1 MKQQMGYTL
10 VELIVVICVLGLMLG
25 FTLPKV
31 EEVVVADPFQKTSR
45 TLLTL
50 IRNLKQAAV
59 ADQKTYLLN
68 IDLHRNR
75 IWETEETMTEEVAKQ
90 IEEKA
95 IQLAKGVWF
104 SKVTVAGEDTATAGI
119 ARVRFYPKGYSDP
132 AEIGLEDGK
141 RQRRTFIVEPF
152 LSEVRMVEEG

>member
-59 ADQKTYLLN
+59 ADL
-68 IDLHRNR
+68 
-75 IWETEETMTEEVAKQ
+75 
-90 IEEKA
+90 
-95 IQLAKGVWF
+95 
-104 SKVTVAGEDTATAGI
+104 
-119 ARVRFYPKGYSDP
+119 
-132 AEIGLEDGK
+132 
-141 RQRRTFIVEPF
+141 
-152 LSEVRMVEEG
+152 